1 MATLIF
7 TQNGKLTA
15 AFIKRFGRHAA
26 NLLIT
31 INDKDCIR
39 DEILKTHTA
48 IIDDSVITAV
58 SAHRYNINLT
68 MGCHTIHLSYR
79 EFVDAHCDYAH
90 FRMMI
95 GAAIDYRKQVVNNAG
110 NIVLVRYSTDT
121 DSWITPYVNLSVA
134 RKHIKKNVRI
144 QFDGTDMWDAQ
155 SEVAADLEIDT
166 QIDHR
171 NKDIEI
177 RSMAIEIEYGEHI
190 ITE

>member
-1 MATLIF
+1 MAIIIF
-7 TQNGKLTA
+7 TQNGKLTTK
-15 AFIKRFGRHAA
+15 FIKRLGTHAA
-26 NLLIT
+26 NLLTT
-31 INDKDCIR
+31 INEKDCIR
-39 DEILKTHTA
+39 DEILKTHSDL
-48 IIDDSVITAV
+48 IDEKVITAV
-58 SAHRYNINLT
+58 SPTHYNLDLT
-68 MGCHTIHLSYR
+68 IGCHSIHLSYR

-95 GAAIDYRKQVVNNAG
+95 GAAIDYRKQVVYNAG